1 MSNSSVLLR
10 PNRIFYIF
18 INFTETYVQKLI
30 LAWYPG
36 EKDNIIQQSHV
47 CNVLW
52 HISDHYLSSCI
63 LLNIVTTFLYKT
75 FCFISTWQWQ
85 YEPRQLCVHCR
96 KTFLR
101 PVMATSILLYI
112 VKTYVCITILTFLR
126 HTLLCV
132 QCKNDK
138 FVMCV

>member
-1 MSNSSVLLR
+1 MSNPSVLLR

-18 INFTETYVQKLI
+18 INFTETYVQKI
-30 LAWYPG
+30 IFSCCPG
-36 EKDNIIQQSHV
+36 EKDNIILQSHV
-47 CNVLW
+47 CKLLW

-63 LLNIVTTFLYKT
+63 LLYIVTTYVYKT
-75 FCFISTWQWQ
+75 LCFISTWQWQ

-126 HTLLCV
+126 HTLLSV
-132 QCKNDK
+132 QCKND
-138 FVMCV
+138 